1 MEKKPWYKKWWV
13 ILLIVIAVFAAIPTE
28 EETASAEATDE
39 NSATSEVAEEST
51 EEKAA
56 DSEVEEKAADSEA
69 EKSTKNEKIDLVINS
84 VEERTLTSAESM
96 MATDGNIVMDVN
108 ITITNNSIE
117 EGLNMNPLYFEAET
131 ETLSGITTSI
141 FINDE
146 NAPDAGADIKEG
158 ASKDYT
164 LTFEIPADEEIL
176 SITYD
181 NLFQSVT
188 TEV

>member
-51 EEKAA
+51 
-56 DSEVEEKAADSEA
+56 EEKAADSEA